1 MGAKRVVFFI
11 FFKSQMCVLQL
22 EGFCGDGCTLL
33 RGLAWNRHLVTKT
46 LSGTVFIQGLFI
58 ACLS

>member
-1 MGAKRVVFFI
+1 MFFFI
-11 FFKSQMCVLQL
+11 FFESQMCVLQL